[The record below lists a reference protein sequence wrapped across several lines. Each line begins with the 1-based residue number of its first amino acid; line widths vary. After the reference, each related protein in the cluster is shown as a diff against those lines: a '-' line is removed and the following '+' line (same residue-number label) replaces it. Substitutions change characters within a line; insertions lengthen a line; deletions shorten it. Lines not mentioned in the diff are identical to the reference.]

1 MVKSILNSDRDEN
14 HLSRLFDD
22 VTSPFVSCLSGQQKA
37 YLKRNCKLRS
47 YTSGS
52 IIVQRDE
59 ATTSVYIVLL
69 GCVHVLNYSISGRAI
84 TYTSLGPDDIF
95 GEMAAIDSGPRSAC
109 VLALAD
115 CQVVQIPGSVF
126 MELAEKNHKFA
137 LSLLEK
143 LVKNVRMSNE
153 RMTDIFSLDAE
164 KRACIELIRMATQD
178 PSKPHRYFIEEMPT
192 QSNFATLIGASR
204 ETVSRIMSRL
214 KNDAIIKMSKRD
226 LQILDKKKLEKKAFY

>member
-1 MVKSILNSDRDEN
+1 
-14 HLSRLFDD
+14 
-22 VTSPFVSCLSGQQKA
+22 
-37 YLKRNCKLRS
+37 
-47 YTSGS
+47 
-52 IIVQRDE
+52 
-59 ATTSVYIVLL
+59 
-69 GCVHVLNYSISGRAI
+69 
-84 TYTSLGPDDIF
+84 
-95 GEMAAIDSGPRSAC
+95 
-109 VLALAD
+109 
-115 CQVVQIPGSVF
+115 

-164 KRACIELIRMATQD
+164 KRACIELIRMAIQD
-178 PSKPHRYFIEEMPT
+178 PSKPHQYYIEEMPT

-214 KNDAIIKMSKRD
+214 KNDAIIKMSNRD

>member
-1 MVKSILNSDRDEN
+1 M
-14 HLSRLFDD
+14 
-22 VTSPFVSCLSGQQKA
+22 
-37 YLKRNCKLRS
+37 
-47 YTSGS
+47 
-52 IIVQRDE
+52 
-59 ATTSVYIVLL
+59 
-69 GCVHVLNYSISGRAI
+69 HVLNYSISGRAI

-109 VLALAD
+109 VLALTD

-164 KRACIELIRMATQD
+164 KRACIELIRMATED
-178 PSKPHRYFIEEMPT
+178 PLRPHRFYIEEMPT

-214 KNDAIIKMSKRD
+214 KNDAIIKMSNRD